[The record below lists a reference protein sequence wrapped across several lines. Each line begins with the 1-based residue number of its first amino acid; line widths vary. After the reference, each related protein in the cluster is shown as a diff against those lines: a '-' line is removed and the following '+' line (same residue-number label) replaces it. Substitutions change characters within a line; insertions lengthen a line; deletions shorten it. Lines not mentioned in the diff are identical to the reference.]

1 VLDKSGK
8 KLGKTAGNAVWI
20 DSTMLPVYDFFQY
33 VRNIPDE
40 TVEQFYRQYTFL
52 PLEEIREL
60 TSARADINKAKEK
73 LAFEVTKLVHGEI
86 EAQKAID
93 AVHALFTGVGDL
105 SAAPR
110 TAISASELHS
120 GMDILSIL
128 VKTELCASKG
138 EARRLVIGGGVTIN
152 DEKISDPTLKL
163 ANEHFNHECG
173 GMLVRKGKKDYHIVT
188 VQS

>member
-1 VLDKSGK
+1 
-8 KLGKTAGNAVWI
+8 
-20 DSTMLPVYDFFQY
+20 
-33 VRNIPDE
+33 
-40 TVEQFYRQYTFL
+40 
-52 PLEEIREL
+52 
-60 TSARADINKAKEK
+60 
-73 LAFEVTKLVHGEI
+73 
-86 EAQKAID
+86 
-93 AVHALFTGVGDL
+93 
-105 SAAPR
+105 
-110 TAISASELHS
+110 
-120 GMDILSIL
+120 L